1 MTQAET
7 ILKFMQENNGQISI
21 NDVKKLGLAKMTL
34 YRMAEDQ
41 QIEKIAPG
49 VFILPQEF
57 GDDIAALQYRFSKGI
72 YFKDTALFLHGMID
86 RTPEIYEMNFPISI
100 SHGGIYDAPLKTY
113 RQTEKLF
120 KIGIEDVQSPGGHN
134 VKVYNIERTLCDI
147 LRTRDRSDAE
157 TIKQAMNSYAKMSG
171 KNILRLT
178 KYADIFKVRDEIQ
191 KYMEVL
197 L

>member
-86 RTPEIYEMNFPISI
+86 RTPEIYEMNFPTSI
-100 SHGGIYDAPLKTY
+100 SHGEIYDAPLKTY